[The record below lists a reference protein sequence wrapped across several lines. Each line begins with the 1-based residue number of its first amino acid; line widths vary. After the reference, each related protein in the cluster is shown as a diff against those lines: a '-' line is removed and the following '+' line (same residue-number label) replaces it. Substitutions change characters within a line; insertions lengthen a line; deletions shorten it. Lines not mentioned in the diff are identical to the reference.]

1 VLTFIII
8 GIIQGA
14 VIGLL
19 ALGIVLTY
27 KGAKVFNFAQA
38 EFGTIAAFFLV
49 LFTQAISLPYML
61 GWLLALVATGIVGLI
76 FERVVVRPL
85 FSAPRVTLLVATAG
99 FALLAIALEL
109 KIGGVTTQQAP
120 PIIDGTLFNLGGY
133 NVTFQQ
139 GITLAI
145 FAALAVGLN
154 YFFAKTDLGLA
165 VLATSQEPVATE
177 LVGIGTKRM
186 SAFIWGFAAV
196 LGGVAGLLQAPD
208 TIFEPGFMTKNFLL
222 LAFTAAVIGG
232 ITSLQGAFLGG
243 LLIGVFRQIVTYA
256 EGAWLEGIDFLHD
269 IPGIPELAVFIL
281 LVVVLYVRPRGL
293 LGTEA

>member
-1 VLTFIII
+1 MLTFIII

-38 EFGTIAAFFLV
+38 EFGTIAAFMLV
-49 LFTQAISLPYML
+49 LFTQVIELPYLL
-61 GWLLALVATGIVGLI
+61 GWLVALVATGAVGLV
-76 FERVVVRPL
+76 FERLVVRPL
-85 FSAPRVTLLVATAG
+85 FNAPRVTLLVATAG

-109 KIGGVTTQQAP
+109 KIGGVTTQQVP
-120 PIIDGTLFNLGGY
+120 PIFDGTLLTLGGY

-145 FAALAVGLN
+145 FAVLAVALN

-186 SAFIWGFAAV
+186 SAFIWAFAAV
-196 LGGVAGLLQAPD
+196 MGGIAGLLQAPD

-232 ITSLQGAFLGG
+232 ITSLQGAFVGG
-243 LLIGVFRQIVTYA
+243 LLIGVFRQVITYA
-256 EGAWLEGIDFLHD
+256 EGSWLEGVAFLHE
-269 IPGIPELAVFIL
+269 IPGLPELAIFIL
-281 LVVVLYVRPRGL
+281 LVVVLYVRPQGL